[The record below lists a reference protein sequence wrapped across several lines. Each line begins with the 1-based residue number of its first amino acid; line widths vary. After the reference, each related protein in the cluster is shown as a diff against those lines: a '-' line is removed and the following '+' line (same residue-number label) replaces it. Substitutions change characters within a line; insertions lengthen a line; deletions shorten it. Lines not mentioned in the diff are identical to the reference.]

1 MNKKTLILSTVLLSA
16 TLMTGCTFKG
26 SPSGNVVEIS
36 GTDMLSIDK
45 MKKGQACVENF
56 MGWPIPKDTDNPLT
70 FDYSA
75 KKAAENGGISK
86 VAYHEYEVNNY
97 LIASSTCTTVYGQ

>member
-1 MNKKTLILSTVLLSA
+1 MNKKTIILSTVLLSA

-36 GTDMLSIDK
+36 GTDMLSLDK
-45 MKKGQACVENF
+45 MKKGQACVDTLL
-56 MGWPIPKDTDNPLT
+56 GWAIPSVEDGALE

-75 KKAAENGGISK
+75 KKASENGGISK
-86 VAYHEYEVNNY
+86 IAYHEYEYNDY
-97 LIASSTCTTVYGQ
+97 ILAGSACTTVYGK